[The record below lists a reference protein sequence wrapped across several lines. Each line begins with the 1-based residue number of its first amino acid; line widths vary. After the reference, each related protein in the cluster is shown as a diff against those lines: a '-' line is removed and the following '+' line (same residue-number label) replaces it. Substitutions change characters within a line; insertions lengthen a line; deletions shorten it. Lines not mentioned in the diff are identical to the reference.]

1 LSESGWN
8 ASWFGIHCLEKKMI
22 ESKGLTKIFE
32 IKKGADILAVQDLT
46 LSVPEGEV
54 FGFLGP
60 NGAGKTTTV
69 RMLTSLI
76 GPTSGSAWVN
86 RFQVGVDD
94 QEIRRSVGVLTE
106 SPGLYERLSA
116 RKNLT
121 IYANLYDVGD
131 VDGQVGKYL
140 HMLGLWSRRDDP
152 AGSFSKGMRQK
163 LAIARALLHEPKVL
177 FLDEP
182 TSGLDPEAARLVR
195 AFIEQL
201 RGQGRT
207 IFLCTHNLNE
217 ADRLCDRIG
226 IFKSHLIEID
236 TPENLRK
243 KLYGRKVV
251 FHLRELNPAWLDPI
265 RALPGI
271 QDIECVGQKLV
282 VAMDDPE
289 RMNPEIIRLL
299 VDSGA
304 DILFV
309 GELRHS
315 LEEIYIQTMQEN
327 QEAEAGA

>member
-1 LSESGWN
+1 
-8 ASWFGIHCLEKKMI
+8 MI
-22 ESKGLTKIFE
+22 ETKGLTKVFE
-32 IKKGADILAVQDLT
+32 IKKGADITAVQDLT

-76 GPTSGSAWVN
+76 GPTSGQAWIN
-86 RFQVGVDD
+86 GFQVGVND
-94 QEIRRSVGVLTE
+94 QDIRRSVGILTE
-106 SPGLYERLSA
+106 SPGMYERLSA
-116 RKNLT
+116 SMNLE
-121 IYANLYDVGD
+121 IYANLYDVED
-131 VDGQVGKYL
+131 VPGQAEKYL

-195 AFIEQL
+195 SFIEQL

-207 IFLCTHNLNE
+207 IFICTHNLNE

-226 IFKSHLIEID
+226 IFKSHLIEVD
-236 TPENLRK
+236 TPENLRE

-251 FHLRELNPAWLDPI
+251 FHLRELDPVWVEGVK
-265 RALPGI
+265 ALSGVKDV
-271 QDIECVGQKLV
+271 QVVEQKLLV
-282 VAMDDPE
+282 GMDDPE
-289 RMNPEIIRLL
+289 SVNPRIIRWL
-299 VDSGA
+299 VAAGA

-315 LEEIYIQTMQEN
+315 LEEVYIQTIQETG
-327 QEAEAGA
+327 EAEVAA

>member
-1 LSESGWN
+1 
-8 ASWFGIHCLEKKMI
+8 MI
-22 ESKGLTKIFE
+22 ETKGLTKVFE
-32 IKKGADILAVQDLT
+32 IKKGADITAVQDLT

-76 GPTSGSAWVN
+76 GPTSGQAWVN
-86 RFQVGVDD
+86 GFQVGVND
-94 QEIRRSVGVLTE
+94 QEIRRSVGILTE
-106 SPGLYERLSA
+106 SPGMYERLSA
-116 RKNLT
+116 SMNLE
-121 IYANLYDVGD
+121 IYANLYDVDD
-131 VDGQVGKYL
+131 VTGQVEKYL

-163 LAIARALLHEPKVL
+163 LAIARALLHEPRVL

-195 AFIEQL
+195 SFIEQL

-207 IFLCTHNLNE
+207 IFICTHNLNE

-226 IFKSHLIEID
+226 IFKSHLIEVD
-236 TPENLRK
+236 TPENLRE

-251 FHLRELNPAWLDPI
+251 FHLRELDPVWVEGVKS
-265 RALPGI
+265 LSGVKDV
-271 QDIECVGQKLV
+271 QVVEQKLLV
-282 VAMDDPE
+282 GMDDPE
-289 RMNPEIIRLL
+289 SVNPRIVRWL
-299 VDSGA
+299 VAAGA

-315 LEEIYIQTMQEN
+315 LEEIYIQTIQETD
-327 QEAEAGA
+327 EAAVAA

>member
-1 LSESGWN
+1 
-8 ASWFGIHCLEKKMI
+8 MI
-22 ESKGLTKIFE
+22 ETKGLTKVFT
-32 IKKGADILAVQDLT
+32 IKKGADITAVQDLT

-76 GPTSGSAWVN
+76 GPTSGQAWVN
-86 RFQVGVDD
+86 NFQVGVND
-94 QEIRRSVGVLTE
+94 QDIRRSVGILTE
-106 SPGLYERLSA
+106 SPGMYERLSA
-116 RKNLT
+116 SMNLE
-121 IYANLYDVGD
+121 IYANLYDVDD
-131 VDGQVGKYL
+131 VTGQVEKYL

-163 LAIARALLHEPKVL
+163 LAIARALLHEPRVL

-195 AFIEQL
+195 SFIEQL

-207 IFLCTHNLNE
+207 IFICTHNLNE

-226 IFKSHLIEID
+226 IFKSHLIEVD
-236 TPENLRK
+236 TPENLRE

-251 FHLRELNPAWLDPI
+251 FHLRELDPVWVEGVKS
-265 RALPGI
+265 LSGVKDI
-271 QDIECVGQKLV
+271 QVVEQKLLV
-282 VAMDDPE
+282 GMDEPE
-289 RMNPEIIRLL
+289 RVNPRIIRWL
-299 VDSGA
+299 VAAGA

-315 LEEIYIQTMQEN
+315 LEEIYIQTLQETD
-327 QEAEAGA
+327 EAEVAA